1 MPKKVSRKQKSRKN
15 TKKKFDISSVIA
27 NATIGILM
35 VLVFGFLISVV
46 DRLFFENGT
55 EIDKPDLSKLIAK
68 TKYEI
73 QTGHK
78 IQIEVHNG
86 CGVTKVAN
94 VFTEYLRAEGF
105 DVLDSRNAE
114 SFDYE
119 QTQILHHQGDRAQAI
134 ALGKIMAIEELHIIE
149 NKNINITHDLTLI
162 IGKDH
167 ESLSSY
173 HTALMYNLPY

>member
-1 MPKKVSRKQKSRKN
+1 MPKKVSRKKRPHKN
-15 TKKKFDISSVIA
+15 TKNKFDIFSVIT
-27 NATIGILM
+27 NAAIGILM
-35 VLVFGFLISVV
+35 VLVFGFLVSVV

-55 EIDKPDLSKLIAK
+55 LIDKPDLSKLITK

-114 SFDYE
+114 NFDYE

-134 ALGKIMAIEELHIIE
+134 ALGKIMAIEDVQIIE
-149 NKNINITHDLTLI
+149 SKNINITHDLTLI

-167 ESLSSY
+167 ESLPSFD
-173 HTALMYNLPY
+173 TALMYNSPY